1 MIKIPSNPIM
11 NSCRHI
17 FKLLLILVMPLF
29 STLHSCKPY
38 QPEGQGITG
47 TITWVEGNLMPR
59 ISDTGEEVLP
69 KPEGVKRKLEVYPL
83 VSINDMKMEDG
94 LFVSLAVK
102 PIAQVE
108 TDANGKYSLQLAPGK
123 YSVFTVEEG
132 GLFANIF
139 DGEGNAMPV
148 TVKEGEWTLVDIQIN
163 YKAVY

>member
-1 MIKIPSNPIM
+1 MM
-11 NSCRHI
+11 SCRLSS
-17 FKLLLILVMPLF
+17 FLPLILAATLF
-29 STLHSCKPY
+29 SSLYSCKPY

-47 TITWVEGNLMPR
+47 TITWIEGNLMPR
-59 ISDTGEEVLP
+59 ISESGDDAP
-69 KPEGVKRKLEVYPL
+69 KKSEGIQRNLEVYPL
-83 VSINDMKMEDG
+83 VKISDMKMEEG

-108 TDANGKYSLQLAPGK
+108 TDADGKYSLQLAPGK

>member
-1 MIKIPSNPIM
+1 
-11 NSCRHI
+11 
-17 FKLLLILVMPLF
+17 
-29 STLHSCKPY
+29 
-38 QPEGQGITG
+38 
-47 TITWVEGNLMPR
+47 MPR
-59 ISDTGEEVLP
+59 ISESGDDAPT
-69 KPEGVKRKLEVYPL
+69 KPQGIQRKLEVYPL
-83 VSINDMKMEDG
+83 VSVNDMKMEDG

-108 TDANGKYSLQLAPGK
+108 TDANGKYNLQLAPGR

-139 DGEGNAMPV
+139 DGEGHAMPV